1 LSAASY
7 LDYIIKNS
15 IDERMDDVIR
25 ARELAK
31 TGNKIDSINAWG
43 TLSWAEPA
51 IKNGTFYPVADL
63 TAAWTDESLD
73 LEYLTKLFANTI
85 ERAKD
90 FEMNMTERT
99 NNANKIYSIIS
110 I

>member
-1 LSAASY
+1 VSAVISY

-15 IDERMDDVIR
+15 IDGRMDDVIR

-31 TGNKIDSINAWG
+31 TGNKTDSINAQK

-63 TAAWTDESLD
+63 TAAWSDESLD
-73 LEYLTKLFANTI
+73 LEYVTTLFAQTI

-90 FEMNMTERT
+90 FEMNVNDRI
-99 NNANKIYSIIS
+99 NYANKLYSLIK
-110 I
+110 